1 MTIAVSWDGVDLD
14 ADLGAVVTDLSE
26 EQDSSARGIDRL
38 QGRGI
43 VLSEQVLGARKF
55 RLRGSIGGTSQS
67 AHLTAVSGLQELF
80 SRPGSRLLV
89 VDTTREARAFV
100 SRPWRLVAKPGGFL
114 VSDWEV
120 ELTLIDP
127 VFTAVQGTSSA
138 QSVTGGTTLA
148 FSLTNS
154 GDAAAHWRAQI
165 TTGSTFAD
173 TSFTFYN
180 DTAGRALR
188 IAGFGLTTSELLA
201 IDTREGRVSQE
212 SGAWPDSN
220 FGVEV
225 IDGDFWLLEPG
236 TNRLRVVSDDS
247 VTLHVFWAD
256 AYWGAG

>member
-1 MTIAVSWDGVDLD
+1 MTVAISWDGVDLE
-14 ADLGAVVTDLSE
+14 ADLGAVVSALSE
-26 EQDSSARGIDRL
+26 EQDSSARAIDRL
-38 QGRGI
+38 QGRGV
-43 VLSEQVLGARKF
+43 VLSEQVLGGRKF
-55 RLRGSIGGTSQS
+55 RLRGTISGATQALHLAAAS
-67 AHLTAVSGLQELF
+67 ALQELF
-80 SRPGSRLLV
+80 ARPGARLFV

-100 SRPWRLVAKPGGFL
+100 ARPCKLTARPGGFL
-114 VSDWEV
+114 SSDWEV
-120 ELTLIDP
+120 ELTLVDP

-148 FSLTNS
+148 FSITNA

-165 TTGSTFAD
+165 TTGSTFSD
-173 TSFTFYN
+173 TSLTIYN

-188 IAGFGLTTSELLA
+188 LAGFGLTTAELLA
-201 IDTREGRVSQE
+201 IDTREGRVAQE

-236 TNRLRVVSDDS
+236 VNRLRVVCDDS
-247 VTLHVFWAD
+247 VTLHLFWAD